1 MGRSRYIVR
10 VKDFTPTVKIAF
22 EKAKTN
28 AADKMGKLAKSY
40 AKEIVPVRT
49 GALRDSIDYRVENG
63 GFILY
68 TDKEYGI
75 YVELGTSKMRAQP
88 YMRPALENHKNEY
101 LNEAKAA
108 FQQGEITGSGKITYY
123 D

>member
-1 MGRSRYIVR
+1 MGKSRYIVR
-10 VKDFTPTVKIAF
+10 VKDFTPAVKAAF
-22 EKAKTN
+22 EKAKGV
-28 AADKMGKLAKSY
+28 AADKMGKKAKEY
-40 AKEIVPVRT
+40 AKQIVPVRT

-75 YVELGTSKMRAQP
+75 YVELGTRKMAAQP
-88 YMRPALENHKNEY
+88 YMRPAMENHVNEY

-108 FQQGEITGSGKITYY
+108 FQQGEITGGGKITYY
-123 D
+123 